1 MLGLTGDDIAI
12 GNGNRR
18 LVATGQKS
26 RDYLNAAAK
35 DELDANAD
43 TVCKSGL
50 APLRE
55 TEQIRRAK
63 QASTTAGT
71 GTSETKANASPPD
84 TLSIHLR

>member
-35 DELDANAD
+35 EELDANAD
-43 TVCKSGL
+43 TVYKSGL

-55 TEQIRRAK
+55 TEQIKARK
-63 QASTTAGT
+63 AGLND
-71 GTSETKANASPPD
+71 GWYW
-84 TLSIHLR
+84 HLGDES